1 MHGRGLPGG
10 EENAA
15 FISEDHYASVL
26 RDLSFLLSLYKN
38 ETLSCVSETNIL

>member
-1 MHGRGLPGG
+1 MPDG

-26 RDLSFLLSLYKN
+26 RDLFFLLSLYKN
-38 ETLSCVSETNIL
+38 EILNCVLETNTL